1 MIGTIA
7 ARRQWS
13 QPSAARVAKTR
24 EALAAMAWAQFSS
37 ALDAA
42 FRREGFSVRAGAGA
56 PVDFELER
64 AGRRTLVCARK
75 WKSART
81 GLEAL
86 RALQAARDASDA
98 TDAIYVC
105 VGELSENA
113 LPYAKQHRI
122 EVWRA
127 EELTRRLGRSPSRR
141 AVNEKCSGRERLAQ
155 QLGHHLVDADRT
167 LDRLRAHL
175 LGERPVDLDREGDQ
189 ALRLLEAA
197 ALAAAHLG
205 RAGLAAEAR
214 RRALALA
221 LDARGVQ
228 PFHVGLLHRVRASN
242 RRGGRE

>member
-1 MIGTIA
+1 MKFQMAENSLFAILLRSPWWASFAIAAALAAVAAALLPAEYKVVGAMSSLPFVVIGTIA

-105 VGELSENA
+105 VGEISETA
-113 LPYAKQHRI
+113 LPYAKQQRI
-122 EVWRA
+122 EIWGA
-127 EELTRRLGRSPSRR
+127 EELARRLGR
-141 AVNEKCSGRERLAQ
+141 
-155 QLGHHLVDADRT
+155 
-167 LDRLRAHL
+167 
-175 LGERPVDLDREGDQ
+175 
-189 ALRLLEAA
+189 
-197 ALAAAHLG
+197 
-205 RAGLAAEAR
+205 
-214 RRALALA
+214 
-221 LDARGVQ
+221 
-228 PFHVGLLHRVRASN
+228 
-242 RRGGRE
+242 